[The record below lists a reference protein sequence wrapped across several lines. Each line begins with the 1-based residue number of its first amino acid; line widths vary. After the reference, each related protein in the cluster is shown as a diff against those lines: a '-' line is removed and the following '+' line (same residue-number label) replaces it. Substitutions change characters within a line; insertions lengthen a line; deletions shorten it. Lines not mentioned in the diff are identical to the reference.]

1 MDQDF
6 KEKIDAMRMT
16 LELAM
21 HDIEGQR
28 AAIQELRMLSASQNE
43 GIQVLATASEA
54 LLKNADLQAKK
65 ADQQEI
71 DLSILKKLSGELLQ
85 TAQIHERRIAGL
97 EGRL

>member
-1 MDQDF
+1 MSF
-6 KEKIDAMRMT
+6 EEKIDAMRMT

-54 LLKNADLQAKK
+54 LLKNAERQDKNAERQEVDLR
-65 ADQQEI
+65 
-71 DLSILKKLSGELLQ
+71 SLKKITGDLVKIADS
-85 TAQIHERRIAGL
+85 HDRRIGAI
-97 EGRL
+97 EGRA